1 LSEKYLLFITEFI
14 NLREVIH
21 VSKDILKELNKNF
34 KNFIIVNSEN
44 LKFLS
49 QERNYDLNLFPD
61 DYKYFNPTNISEFKR
76 FAKDKEIIA
85 INRFG
90 RDYGTLGIHYTLKSS
105 GIKQIM
111 ITKVGNIQ
119 MSDLRDWK
127 HFILSIKSFFKRVFY
142 KKFIFFLMI
151 INFLPRIEIRFIS
164 NNLIIRNI
172 RSSYFKNFIYK
183 NKLFYAKELIPVN
196 SRSYDFFF
204 ENKIETSEDYIVHLD
219 GSLNYIEET
228 DLRGRLSPNIIERH
242 YFFLTRFLEKL
253 SKVYKKEVIVCI
265 HPSYN
270 INEHKSFFKK
280 KFNVFQFKTREYVCK
295 SFIITNFRS
304 SAVCDGIFLGKRA
317 LGLIS
322 NLMTKNE
329 INQVK
334 SLSNQIGYLSL
345 NLEKDYHFNQNDLL
359 ISLNKHTLNYD
370 EYIKNYHL
378 VDKNITGNQ
387 KVVNIIKNKFNL

>member
-1 LSEKYLLFITEFI
+1 
-14 NLREVIH
+14 
-21 VSKDILKELNKNF
+21 
-34 KNFIIVNSEN
+34 
-44 LKFLS
+44 
-49 QERNYDLNLFPD
+49 
-61 DYKYFNPTNISEFKR
+61 
-76 FAKDKEIIA
+76 
-85 INRFG
+85 
-90 RDYGTLGIHYTLKSS
+90 
-105 GIKQIM
+105 
-111 ITKVGNIQ
+111 
-119 MSDLRDWK
+119 
-127 HFILSIKSFFKRVFY
+127 
-142 KKFIFFLMI
+142 
-151 INFLPRIEIRFIS
+151 
-164 NNLIIRNI
+164 
-172 RSSYFKNFIYK
+172 
-183 NKLFYAKELIPVN
+183 
-196 SRSYDFFF
+196 
-204 ENKIETSEDYIVHLD
+204 
-219 GSLNYIEET
+219 
-228 DLRGRLSPNIIERH
+228 
-242 YFFLTRFLEKL
+242 L

-280 KFNVFQFKTREYVCK
+280 FNVFQFKTREYICK